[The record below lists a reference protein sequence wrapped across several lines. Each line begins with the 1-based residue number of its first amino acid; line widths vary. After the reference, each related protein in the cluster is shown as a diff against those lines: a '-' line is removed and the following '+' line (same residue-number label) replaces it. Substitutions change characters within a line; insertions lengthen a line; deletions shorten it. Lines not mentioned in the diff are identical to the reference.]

1 MAPNEFFSLGVAAYF
16 WFLYVIEINGKTSP
30 VGWSKTAR
38 GAFCNHCEGIMR
50 SGGQVLVEAL
60 RINGAEVIFGVPGE
74 SYLAAL
80 DAIHDQ
86 GNALRYVTMRQEG
99 GASFA
104 AAAYGDLTGRPGICF
119 VTRGPGVTSATIGL
133 HTAMQGSTPMILLI
147 GQISRPYRDREVF
160 QEIDYRRF
168 LGETVKWV
176 AEVDDAARLPEYVNR
191 AFKIAVSGRPG
202 PVALALP
209 EDMLFSLT
217 DTPDLAAARAT
228 PATPSPADIS
238 AVGKL
243 LEQSKKPLLLLGGT
257 IWTPEGHAAVIR
269 FAEAHD
275 LPVAIGFRRQGL
287 FPHDHPNFV
296 GSVGFGGI
304 PQPNQYA
311 READLVIA
319 LGSRL
324 NDPTTLKHKIIAAP
338 RPECQLVHIHPG
350 AEELGRLYQ
359 ADLPILADPSLAALA
374 LSELRPTR
382 IHTAATSDALAGY
395 TAHVTLPPQLGP
407 VDMAEVMRVLNER
420 LPRDTT
426 MTTGAGNATDW
437 PNIHYCY
444 RQFLGAAAP
453 VNGAMG
459 MGVPAAVAAKF
470 ARPHSPSV
478 YIGGDGDFLMNGQEL
493 ATAIQY
499 QLDPLFIIIDNES
512 YGTIRGNQE
521 ARYPGRVSGTDL
533 RNPDF
538 AKVAEG
544 YGAHGERV
552 EATED
557 FEPAL
562 ERALSS
568 GRAAVIHVLV
578 GPKSLGPNHF
588 LAEA

>member
-1 MAPNEFFSLGVAAYF
+1 
-16 WFLYVIEINGKTSP
+16 
-30 VGWSKTAR
+30 
-38 GAFCNHCEGIMR
+38 MR
-50 SGGQVLVEAL
+50 TGGQVLVEAL
-60 RINGAEVIFGVPGE
+60 KINGAEVIFGVPGE

-80 DAIHDQ
+80 DAIRDH
-86 GNALRYVTMRQEG
+86 GNALRYITMRQEG

-168 LGETVKWV
+168 LSQTVKWV
-176 AEVDDAARLPEYVNR
+176 AEVDDASRLPEYVNR
-191 AFKIAVSGRPG
+191 AFKVAVSGRPG

-217 DTPDLAAARAT
+217 DTPDLAAVRAT
-228 PATPSPADIS
+228 PAAPSSTDI
-238 AVGKL
+238 AGVAQMLQQAKR
-243 LEQSKKPLLLLGGT
+243 PLLLLGGAM
-257 IWTPEGHAAVIR
+257 WTPEGHAAVIR
-269 FAEAHD
+269 FVETHD
-275 LPVAIGFRRQGL
+275 LPVAVGFRRQGL

-304 PQPNQYA
+304 PEPNQYA
-311 READLVIA
+311 RDADLIIA

-324 NDPTTLKHKIIAAP
+324 NDPTTMKHTIIAAHKP
-338 RPECQLVHIHPG
+338 ACRLVHIHPG

-359 ADLPILADPSLAALA
+359 ADLPILADPNLAAMA
-374 LSELRPTR
+374 LSELSADRR
-382 IHTAATSDALAGY
+382 HTTATAQAKAGY
-395 TAHVTLPPQLGP
+395 ARGLALPTQPGP
-407 VDMAEVMRVLNER
+407 VDMAEVMRALNER

-426 MTTGAGNATDW
+426 MTTGAGNASDW

-453 VNGAMG
+453 ISGAMG
-459 MGVPAAVAAKF
+459 MGVPAAIAAKF
-470 ARPHSPSV
+470 VRPHSRAV

-493 ATAIQY
+493 ATAVQY
-499 QLDPLFIIIDNES
+499 QLDPLFIIIDNGK

-521 ARYPGRVSGTDL
+521 VRYPGRVSGTTL

-552 EATED
+552 DDTAD

-562 ERALSS
+562 DRALSA

-578 GPKSLGPNHF
+578 GPNSLGPNHT
-588 LAEA
+588 LSEDCE

>member
-1 MAPNEFFSLGVAAYF
+1 
-16 WFLYVIEINGKTSP
+16 
-30 VGWSKTAR
+30 
-38 GAFCNHCEGIMR
+38 MR
-50 SGGQVLVEAL
+50 TGGQVLIEAL

-80 DAIHDQ
+80 DAIRDH

-160 QEIDYRRF
+160 QELDYRRF
-168 LGETVKWV
+168 LGQTVKWV
-176 AEVDDAARLPEYVNR
+176 AEVDDASRLPEYVNR

-217 DTPDLAAARAT
+217 DVPDQAAARPT
-228 PATPSPADIS
+228 PAAPSSADIA
-238 AVGKL
+238 AVGQM
-243 LEQSKKPLLLLGGT
+243 LEEAQRPLLLLGGA

-269 FAEAHD
+269 FVEKYD
-275 LPVAIGFRRQGL
+275 LPVAVGFRRQGL
-287 FPHDHPNFV
+287 FPHDHPNFI
-296 GSVGFGGI
+296 GSLGFGGI
-304 PQPNQYA
+304 PEPNQYA
-311 READLVIA
+311 RDADLIIA

-324 NDPTTLKHKIIAAP
+324 NDPTTLKHTIIAAP
-338 RPECQLVHIHPG
+338 KPACRLVQIHPG

-359 ADLPILADPSLAALA
+359 ADLPILADPSLAAVALA
-374 LSELRPTR
+374 ELRPTR
-382 IHTAATSDALAGY
+382 LHTAATSKALAGY
-395 TAHVTLPPQLGP
+395 TAHVSLPAQPGP

-426 MTTGAGNATDW
+426 MTTGAGNASDW
-437 PNIHYCY
+437 PNIYYCY
-444 RQFLGAAAP
+444 RQFLGAASP
-453 VNGAMG
+453 INGAMG

-470 ARPHSPSV
+470 VRPHARAV

-493 ATAIQY
+493 ATALQY
-499 QLDPLFIIIDNES
+499 QLDPLFIIIDNGG

-521 ARYPGRVSGTDL
+521 ARYPGRVSGTIL

-552 EATED
+552 NMTAD

-562 ERALSS
+562 ERALAA
-568 GRAAVIHVLV
+568 GRAAVIHVVV
-578 GPKSLGPNHF
+578 GPNNLGPNNT
-588 LAEA
+588 LSEDRS